1 MTLST
6 PFVVSQ
12 RALVM
17 PFVVSPSNHP
27 AVRRNQRL
35 PAGYPSARRDRSTP
49 GVDAE
54 RPHPFDQLRA
64 APNPVPKGEG
74 TRERGVQRG
83 AAPLPGGP
91 GGVPPFE
98 KVHVGGRVG
107 IPRLPEG
114 RAARPSGPTPW
125 ADTWVRPYGGCGR
138 EHPRLQRR
146 RD

>member
-83 AAPLPGGP
+83 AAQLPGSTR
-91 GGVPPFE
+91 GVPSSQDFTR
-98 KVHVGGRVG
+98 VGGRDLRVPG
-107 IPRLPEG
+107 HKG
-114 RAARPSGPTPW
+114 RQ
-125 ADTWVRPYGGCGR
+125 
-138 EHPRLQRR
+138 QRQTQ
-146 RD
+146 